1 MIHLLSFW
9 RLFAPTV
16 SLITRVWNYILLA
29 CVQPLPP
36 RKKIGTSLSSI
47 FLSGGSDCTQ
57 ALFYSLAG
65 VVLNMSCKHY
75 ASQLSAISRR
85 FPYKVSTSKLWRFRW
100 QRECIQWKQ
109 SARRLDSALRRRVLA
124 RLCFPLLS
132 IILRVFSYSSSFKLK
147 LSTWKTSE
155 KSSWFRVVWLVLLST
170 VLKI

>member
-65 VVLNMSCKHY
+65 VVRNMCCKHY

-85 FPYKVSTSKLWRFRW
+85 FPKFRRQNFDVFRW

-132 IILRVFSYSSSFKLK
+132 ILLRVFSYSSNIKHGV
-147 LSTWKTSE
+147 
-155 KSSWFRVVWLVLLST
+155 SS
-170 VLKI
+170 